1 MKTYDINAIR
11 EQLVQALS
19 RKFDNGRKVSVYGAG
34 WASALAGPCFE
45 EIGEIACFI
54 DETLLSLIHI

>member
-45 EIGEIACFI
+45 EIGGGGGWGG
-54 DETLLSLIHI
+54 TPSLS